1 MKKQIF
7 ILLILFITVCGIIG
21 AQEATGKTA
30 YYAKS
35 VLIYKVYSHSMGFK
49 VVYHKTGLE
58 QGVLYIPFSWFGNAV
73 RKGEIVYGNDRSY
86 PFFTVFYRDGKFDYI
101 RLYLQESHDHLSWGM
116 LFVSAEEAQKAFD
129 VNPDSFAVEY

>member
-49 VVYHKTGLE
+49 VVYHKPVLSRAFSIYLFRGSETRLEKARLFMETTGRIL
-58 QGVLYIPFSWFGNAV
+58 
-73 RKGEIVYGNDRSY
+73 
-86 PFFTVFYRDGKFDYI
+86 FYSI
-101 RLYLQESHDHLSWGM
+101 L
-116 LFVSAEEAQKAFD
+116 
-129 VNPDSFAVEY
+129 